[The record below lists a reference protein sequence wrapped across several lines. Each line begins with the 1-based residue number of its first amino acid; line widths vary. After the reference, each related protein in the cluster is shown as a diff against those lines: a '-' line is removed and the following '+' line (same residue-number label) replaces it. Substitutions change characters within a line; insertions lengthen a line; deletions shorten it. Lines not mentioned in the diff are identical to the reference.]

1 MNELTTTADF
11 QTRMFERIREQMGD
25 LLSEEDLRKLVE
37 KAVEKAFFE
46 ERIERQTYGRDI
58 VHPPAFV
65 EMVKVEAK
73 PMVQA
78 AVDKWM
84 RDNADEMGERI
95 DQIIRDGIAGVIAD
109 HINIAFSMPLH
120 ALRSELRSKGI
131 LGV

>member
-58 VHPPAFV
+58 VHPAAFL
-65 EMVKVEAK
+65 ELVKVEAK

-120 ALRSELRSKGI
+120 ALRSELQSKKI